1 MYVLVILDTW
11 GNEMSRVPCPPFLPP
26 VGSTVTS
33 HDGTFVV
40 VEVAIDMTKQEVVVY
55 SKEYDL
61 PVYF

>member
-1 MYVLVILDTW
+1 MYDLVILDIL
-11 GNEMSRVPCPPFLPP
+11 GREMSRAPCPPFLPP

-40 VEVAIDMTKQEVVVY
+40 VEVAIDMKEQEVVVY

-61 PVYF
+61 R